1 MTDGRNSKKR
11 RNVLRGL
18 GLGGVAAIAG
28 CITGGRDGTTD
39 GDGGGGD
46 GDDGGDG
53 GTGTSS
59 SMEMADSVTAW
70 SWDVA
75 AKSLD
80 LIDEPYEE
88 KHGGAITVEQIGR
101 SDMKDKY
108 KSKLLAGSGAPAI
121 ATMESVDA
129 PAWVDTDGLRDIS
142 GWIED
147 ADVKDGFVSGK
158 WGPLE
163 KDGGTYA
170 LPWDIGPVGTFYRKD
185 VLENHDVDLTTVET
199 WDQFIE
205 EGKKLP
211 DDAYMINLPSND
223 YDGLWRM
230 LYRMLGGKPFTKDG
244 KVSLN
249 DDKSVRVA
257 KLLKRIRDS
266 GIANDL
272 ASWSS
277 SWFNAFKEGSVASLN
292 GGAWMEGTLKAEL
305 GDTAGKWRVMKPPA
319 FSEGGPRAT
328 NWGGSNLVI
337 ADQVSDAKAARAF
350 DYMKFA
356 LASKE
361 MQIKMYEEYGIFPA
375 YEPAYESDAFDEGH
389 DFLGGQ
395 SAGRLFAEIAP
406 EIPSYQY
413 TVDTPEVTK
422 AINTHFS
429 DMMDGKVSAEK
440 AVEKAANQV
449 AERTG
454 RDQA

>member
-1 MTDGRNSKKR
+1 MAERNDHIDR
-11 RNVLRGL
+11 RNVLKGVGL
-18 GLGGVAAIAG
+18 AGVAALAG
-28 CITGGRDGTTD
+28 CSS
-39 GDGGGGD
+39 GDGGGSD
-46 GDDGGDG
+46 GGGSDDSDDGSGGSDG
-53 GTGTSS
+53 GSGEAS
-59 SMEMADSVTAW
+59 MADAITAW

-80 LIDEPYEE
+80 LTTGPYEE
-88 KHGGAITVEQIGR
+88 EHGGDVTVEQIGR

-108 KSKLLAGSGAPAI
+108 KSKLLAGSGAPPV

-129 PAWVDTDGLRDIS
+129 AAWVDTGGLRDIRS
-142 GWIED
+142 WIDDAGVKED
-147 ADVKDGFVSGK
+147 FVSGK
-158 WGPLE
+158 WEPLE

-185 VLENHDVDLTTVET
+185 VLEEHDVDLSSVET

-211 DDAYMINLPSND
+211 DEVYMINLPSND

-230 LYRMLGGKPFTKDG
+230 MYRMLGGQPFTEDG
-244 KVSLN
+244 AVNIDN
-249 DDKSVRVA
+249 DTSVQVA
-257 KLLKRIRDS
+257 QMLKRVRDA

-277 SWFNAFKEGSVASLN
+277 SWFSAFQEGSVASLTA
-292 GGAWMEGTLKAEL
+292 GAWMEGTLKAEL

-319 FSEGGPRAT
+319 FEEGGPRAT

-337 ADQVSDAKAARAF
+337 ADQVSDEKARRAW
-350 DYMKFA
+350 DYMQFT
-356 LASKE
+356 LASKD
-361 MQIKMYEEYGIFPA
+361 MQLKMYQEYGIFPA
-375 YEPAYESDAFDEGH
+375 YEPTYESDAFDSGH

-406 EIPSYQY
+406 NIPPYRY
-413 TVDTPEVTK
+413 TVDTPEITK

-429 DMMDGKVSAEK
+429 DMMDDKVSPAK
-440 AVEKAANQV
+440 AVSKAAQQV
-449 AERTG
+449 ADRTG
-454 RDQA
+454 RELA